1 IPGFLVMGLIVFEL
15 TILFLILYIWI
26 FVESK
31 PNLEDL
37 KALDAA
43 TITATTKNA
52 ETLITAIKNAASI
65 NVVSILG
72 KVALTIILSWLGILM
87 AYYGWIIY
95 FYNYNY
101 GRSQQ
106 FWDNFSRQAL
116 ALPDNGTKNEI
127 DLYEE

>member
-1 IPGFLVMGLIVFEL
+1 MKMKISNAFSIPGFLVMGLIVFEL
-15 TILFLILYIWI
+15 TILFLIIYIWI
-26 FVESK
+26 AVESQ
-31 PNLEDL
+31 PTSQE
-37 KALDAA
+37 AMM
-43 TITATTKNA
+43 
-52 ETLITAIKNAASI
+52 SI

-106 FWDNFSRQAL
+106 FWENFSKQAL
-116 ALPDNGTKNEI
+116 ALPANGPRMKRIFMKN
-127 DLYEE
+127 